1 MAILPNYLPS
11 TGWCRGYLAT
21 NRIGEIFDVGRL
33 KYLVLPRYACVN
45 DTPKLNSS
53 VTGGIENNILVT
65 RTSKQSQNTRGI
77 PKKKFGAIFEDRRDK
92 SSRQESSTERKGMRS
107 KEILLSDIIYRT
119 QNIFSVCLDSTVN
132 DSINQWG
139 LLGRRRLWILTCNAQ
154 DGTIS
159 PTCRGTT

>member
-21 NRIGEIFDVGRL
+21 GRIGEIFDVGRL

-53 VTGGIENNILVT
+53 VTGGIRNNILVT

-77 PKKKFGAIFEDRRDK
+77 PKKNCANFEDRRDK
-92 SSRQESSTERKGMRS
+92 SRRQESSPERKGMRS

-119 QNIFSVCLDSTVN
+119 QNVFSVCLDSTVN
-132 DSINQWG
+132 DSIKQWG
-139 LLGRRRLWILTCNAQ
+139 LLGRRRLWIPTCNAQ
-154 DGTIS
+154 DGAKS